1 MAKEKKNMKNPDY
14 KGEGHSAKAA
24 IKAYL
29 DKRAATDELFAKSYA
44 KPNKSIGECYNYI
57 ISEARKRRAEC
68 MTDEEVFGLAVH
80 YYDED
85 DIKVPTAPL
94 HRATTT
100 ATSKTSKTAPA
111 VVELT
116 EEEKAAAKAEVLR
129 KYQAEVRAEAEA
141 KQRAAAKKPKPSPKI
156 ESPSLFDF

>member
-1 MAKEKKNMKNPDY
+1 MATEQNNQAKE
-14 KGEGHSAKAA
+14 A
-24 IKAYL
+24 IKNYL
-29 DKRAATDELFAKSYA
+29 NQRAADDEQFAAAYA
-44 KPNKSIGECYNYI
+44 KPEKNIDECFDYVVG
-57 ISEARKRRAEC
+57 EARRRGNAVY
-68 MTDEEVFGLAVH
+68 MSDEEVFGLAVH

-85 DIKVPTAPL
+85 DIKINRVAGGMRVSASPRAPN
-94 HRATTT
+94 
-100 ATSKTSKTAPA
+100 
-111 VVELT
+111 VELT